1 MGFGTRKCLYLLS
14 FAELSPCLSLA
25 WLAPS
30 RAAGREDAPVTGAEK
45 KCGTGLQQFPSF
57 QKIGSKWL
65 QSKGQNT
72 CFFF

>member
-45 KCGTGLQQFPSF
+45 KRAGQGCNSFPV
-57 QKIGSKWL
+57 SKKWV
-65 QSKGQNT
+65 KMVAE
-72 CFFF
+72 